1 MRKTF
6 TLLAFIVL
14 RFVTPDLVAQP
25 IGWLYSLPV
34 TVSNPNGVNAVDYQ
48 LKITV
53 NTQLLINNN
62 HMHAQGNDIRFATAC
77 NSTTFLNYWIEGGI
91 NTTTTAIW
99 VKIPFIGAN
108 ASTTIFMFY
117 GNPTAAAASSIPG
130 TFRGPNSSTD
140 SVVGANL
147 NAVPGICQRGFR
159 FAPTQDML
167 VTHFGKYEPNGSLRY
182 VTLFNYNTQA
192 ILSQTQ
198 VAGPADTYTYG
209 AIPNPLWLT
218 NGTQYVLQFF
228 GNSNE
233 GYYYGTSNQIG
244 QHLVYYEMQYSNGGT
259 QNTFPNSVLANYHY
273 GHGDFL
279 YYITN
284 TLALTPSYTVAAS
297 ALNIYGSSPIC
308 AGSSVTLT
316 TNATGSYTWNTGAM
330 TPSIVVSPS
339 SSATYSISQGNFSG
353 CITILVNQGIPSLT
367 VVNTASLSAGICPNQ
382 TVNLSASGA
391 SSYTWAGGS
400 TTVTNGVTFSPTLA
414 ATYTVTGA
422 NGCGTSSAVTSVSV
436 HPMPLVTPVASSS
449 TLCAGSS
456 LTLTAQGNASTY
468 TWTGGSVPF
477 SNGVG
482 FVPTTSTIYTLTG
495 TSALNC
501 SIAATIPVT
510 VYVSPTLAPTASPL
524 IVCLGGSS
532 TLSASGALNYTW
544 TSATQTVNT
553 STMIVTPTTTG
564 ISTYTIT
571 KANSSCS
578 DTKIINVVTNA
589 APVVA
594 AIAMPATVCAL
605 SPATLAAGGAQSYTW
620 TAPGTPNYT
629 FTGASNIISTPMPA
643 TYSVTASDGTCIA
656 TATVFLATN
665 PIPTIAISASSSSI
679 CSGQPV
685 TLNASGGNNYTW
697 TTGSGTLQ
705 GATITESPSIP
716 VSYQVTGDNSF
727 GCTAQ
732 ASQIVLVFN
741 SPTLSAGPDKN
752 LICNGTPV
760 TFSASGASAYTWEDH
775 AGIQGTGPQV
785 VIQPT
790 AAISGPVIYTLT
802 GSDNIG
808 CTGTKTTQVQVFIP
822 VLSISGSTN
831 ACYGSTLTLSASGA
845 NSSSYSWNTG
855 GGIPLTGASI
865 TTSLTA
871 PTVFTVSAASTSLA
885 ITCPVSQTIAVDL
898 HPNPDITAAAQRT
911 TICVRESVDLYAGG
925 GDSYLWNNGASGGTI
940 NVSPL
945 IQTSYTVTGTD
956 LNGCKNT
963 ATVQVRV
970 SACVGISETAPQDLI
985 ALYPNPN
992 RGEFTIK
999 AGTEMQLIL
1008 VNELG
1013 QLIQHIEL
1021 SAANN
1026 YQVAVKA
1033 LSQGIYFVTGKKDQV
1048 QIHQKIIVTQ

>member
-1 MRKTF
+1 LFTQTF
-6 TLLAFIVL
+6 TFTGSMTSFTVPSCVTTISVEVSGAQGGTNANSAVAGGLGGTASGVLNVNAGDVLNIFVGGSNGFNGGGAAGLSGGTTPCILAGGGVGGGASDIRLNGTTLAHRVIVGAGGGGAGGDRIPNCGRGAGGGGGGGYYGGGGGAGWPGASSGGTL
-14 RFVTPDLVAQP
+14 ASGGSQTAGGTGGTSVFAGNNNDGFAGALGLGGSGGGEIGSTTQGTPMQTALTGGSGGGLTGNNGQHTFAGSWWVGQSGAGGSSYLGTLTNTSTVAGNRSGNGIVTFSYTLNGNAIQP
-25 IGWLYSLPV
+25 IAS
-34 TVSNPNGVNAVDYQ
+34 S
-48 LKITV
+48 
-53 NTQLLINNN
+53 
-62 HMHAQGNDIRFATAC
+62 
-77 NSTTFLNYWIEGGI
+77 
-91 NTTTTAIW
+91 
-99 VKIPFIGAN
+99 PFIC
-108 ASTTIFMFY
+108 S
-117 GNPTAAAASSIPG
+117 
-130 TFRGPNSSTD
+130 
-140 SVVGANL
+140 
-147 NAVPGICQRGFR
+147 
-159 FAPTQDML
+159 
-167 VTHFGKYEPNGSLRY
+167 
-182 VTLFNYNTQA
+182 
-192 ILSQTQ
+192 
-198 VAGPADTYTYG
+198 
-209 AIPNPLWLT
+209 
-218 NGTQYVLQFF
+218 
-228 GNSNE
+228 GNS
-233 GYYYGTSNQIG
+233 
-244 QHLVYYEMQYSNGGT
+244 
-259 QNTFPNSVLANYHY
+259 A
-273 GHGDFL
+273 
-279 YYITN
+279 
-284 TLALTPSYTVAAS
+284 TLSAS
-297 ALNIYGSSPIC
+297 GM
-308 AGSSVTLT
+308 V
-316 TNATGSYTWNTGAM
+316 SYTWMPGGLNTS
-330 TPSIVVSPS
+330 SITVSPS
-339 SSATYSISQGNFSG
+339 SNSTYTIQGTNSLG
-353 CITILVNQGIPSLT
+353 CISTAMITLTVNTSPPSLS
-367 VVNTASLSAGICPNQ
+367 VVNTASSSAGICPNQ

-391 SSYTWAGGS
+391 LSYTWTGGS
-400 TTVTNGVTFSPTLA
+400 STVTNGVTFSPTVA
-414 ATYTVTGA
+414 AIYTVTGA
-422 NGCGTSSAVTSVSV
+422 NGCGTQSAVTSVSV

-482 FVPTTSTIYTLTG
+482 FVPTTSTIYTLTS
-495 TSALNC
+495 TSAMNC

-510 VYVSPTLAPTASPL
+510 VYVTPTLAPTASPL

-553 STMIVTPTTTG
+553 NTFVVTPVSPG
-564 ISTYTIT
+564 IHTYTIS
-571 KANSSCS
+571 KSNSTCT
-578 DTKIINVVTNA
+578 DTRTISIISNA

-594 AIAMPATVCAL
+594 AIVMPSTVCAL

-629 FTGASNIISTPMPA
+629 FTGASNIIASPVSA
-643 TYSVTASDGTCIA
+643 TYSVTAFDGTCVA
-656 TATVFLATN
+656 TTTVFLAVN

-685 TLNASGGNNYTW
+685 TLNASGGNSYTW

-775 AGIQGTGPQV
+775 TGIQGTGPQV

-898 HPNPDITAAAQRT
+898 HPNPGITAAAQRT

-1026 YQVAVKA
+1026 YQVSVKA
-1033 LSQGIYFVTGKKDQV
+1033 LSQGIYFVTGQKDDQTYV
-1048 QIHQKIIVTQ
+1048 RQKIVVIQ